1 MRILIIG
8 GYRPF
13 TLRGL
18 RGGGGPNAVSAP
30 LVDAFAKINLDGIQ
44 ITVLSTPF
52 REMGIPLFK
61 PVELRLSNCVKVQY
75 IPVLNPFF
83 ILRELVRCDLVHVFA
98 LESRYIVVILFSKF
112 LRKKIV
118 VSSHGYS
125 PMEMLMKPKGLK
137 FNFYNFLIRKIIDLS
152 DAVTTVSYILRSV
165 LVHTLRIPEV
175 EANKITVIHNGTDIT
190 PIYRDK
196 GDDLLKIISVLGR
209 NYINKGLYV
218 IIKALEKVHPSIRQ
232 KISLTLVGDVPL
244 TFLSEIPP
252 DFALLTFKKV
262 PREMLA
268 KLYDEAHVIL
278 QPSFFESFNLPA
290 LEAAGRGCIPIVT
303 TKMGVAE
310 IFEDKKSALIVQPG
324 DSDSIAK
331 LIELLATNNDLR
343 RRMSQ
348 AAYKKSLNYT
358 YDKVSRRYLLLY
370 LHVLR
375 RKTKC

>member
-1 MRILIIG
+1 M
-8 GYRPF
+8 
-13 TLRGL
+13 LRGL
-18 RGGGGPNAVSAP
+18 RGGGGPNAVSAS
-30 LVDAFAKINLDGIQ
+30 LVDAFAKINLDDIQ

-75 IPVLNPFF
+75 IPMLNPFL

-98 LESRYIVVILFSKF
+98 LEPRYIVVILFSKF

-125 PMEMLMKPKGLK
+125 PMEMSMKPKGLK
-137 FNFYNFLIRKIIDLS
+137 FNIYNILIRKLIDLS

-165 LVHTLRIPEV
+165 LVHTLCIPEV

-209 NYINKGLYV
+209 NYINKGLQV
-218 IIKALEKVHPSIRQ
+218 IIKALEKIHPSIRQ
-232 KISLTLVGDVPL
+232 KISLTLVGDVPSN
-244 TFLSEIPP
+244 FLLKIPP
-252 DFALLTFKKV
+252 DIALLTFKKV
-262 PREMLA
+262 PHEILA

-278 QPSFFESFNLPA
+278 QPSFFEGFNLPA

-310 IFEDKKSALIVQPG
+310 IFENGKDAFIIKPG
-324 DSDSIAK
+324 DSDSIADY
-331 LIELLATNNDLR
+331 LTRLSNDDNLR
-343 RRMSQ
+343 KKMSWR
-348 AAYKKSLNYT
+348 AYERSLDYT
-358 YDKVSRRYLLLY
+358 YEKVAKRYLSLY
-370 LHVLR
+370 LNILE
-375 RKTKC
+375 RK